1 MFYQKLG
8 AVPPKR
14 HTQFR
19 RPDGHL
25 YREEVMGVAGFA
37 GIQSILY
44 HHHQPTRV
52 LRAVDLGDAS
62 VKYAEY
68 GAIRHRQFLT
78 RDVPAGGDGVAGRTV
93 LIGNRDITMAV
104 ARPTESM
111 TYFYRNA
118 QAYECLFVHEG
129 TGTLRSVFGRLPFG
143 PGDYVVIPYS
153 TTYQLE
159 FDTPENR
166 LVVFETRDQ
175 ITTPKRYRNW
185 YGQLLEHSPFCE
197 RDFRAPAELETF
209 DVFGEFEVRIKVR
222 DRMTAQ
228 WLDHH
233 PFDVVGWDGFVFPWA
248 FNIADFEPITGRIHQ
263 PPPVHQTFEGD
274 GWVICSF
281 VPRLFDYHP
290 DSIPAPYNHAN
301 VNSDEVLY
309 YVDGDFMSRKGVG
322 RCDITLHPSGLPHGP
337 HPGTMEASI
346 GKARTEE
353 TAVMMDT
360 FHPLLV
366 TEAAVALENPGYMT
380 SWLPAVPGGPT
391 ANGAAPKVIGEG
403 ISG

>member
-1 MFYQKLG
+1 
-8 AVPPKR
+8 
-14 HTQFR
+14 
-19 RPDGHL
+19 
-25 YREEVMGVAGFA
+25 
-37 GIQSILY
+37 
-44 HHHQPTRV
+44 
-52 LRAVDLGDAS
+52 
-62 VKYAEY
+62 
-68 GAIRHRQFLT
+68 
-78 RDVPAGGDGVAGRTV
+78 
-93 LIGNRDITMAV
+93 
-104 ARPTESM
+104 
-111 TYFYRNA
+111 
-118 QAYECLFVHEG
+118 
-129 TGTLRSVFGRLPFG
+129 
-143 PGDYVVIPYS
+143 
-153 TTYQLE
+153 
-159 FDTPENR
+159 
-166 LVVFETRDQ
+166 
-175 ITTPKRYRNW
+175 
-185 YGQLLEHSPFCE
+185 
-197 RDFRAPAELETF
+197 
-209 DVFGEFEVRIKVR
+209 VRIKVR
-222 DRMTAQ
+222 DRLTAQ

-391 ANGAAPKVIGEG
+391 ANGAAPKVIGAG